1 MPQRLPSVSIRPFRR
16 WDRAAYVELRQRNA
30 AWLDH
35 WEARDPELDPPVSR
49 PEWTAYYHGLFR
61 ALRDQ
66 HRLGHARSFAILA
79 DGALVGHLTFAPI
92 LWGATLQSS
101 AGYWVSERHAGR
113 QIAPRALALGIE
125 EMIHGEGLH
134 RIEVLV
140 QSANVAS
147 LAVVAKVG
155 LRPEGIRR
163 GAIFVDGAWRD
174 HEVFAITA
182 EDVGEPGE
190 FSAGVQRRSR

>member
-16 WDRAAYVELRQRNA
+16 WDRAAYVQLRQNNA

-35 WEARDPELDPPVSR
+35 WEARDPEMDPPESGA
-49 PEWTAYYHGLFR
+49 EWTAYYHGLFR
-61 ALRDQ
+61 ALREQ
-66 HRLGHARSFAILA
+66 HRLGHARSYAILA
-79 DGALVGHLTFAPI
+79 DGTLVGHLTFAPI
-92 LWGATLQSS
+92 LWGATLQAS
-101 AGYWVSERHAGR
+101 AGYWVSESYAGR

-125 EMIHGEGLH
+125 EMIHGQGLH

-140 QSANVAS
+140 QRANAAS
-147 LAVVAKVG
+147 LAVVEKVG
-155 LRPEGIRR
+155 LRPEGVRR

-174 HEVFAITA
+174 HDVFAVTA

-190 FSAGVQRRSR
+190 WAAAIRQRVR